1 MNNKIEFIVTK
12 VMEELKPYDCV
23 LKEIYS
29 NVLDLI
35 DDLEK
40 IVKLLI
46 EGEHENDIVYKA
58 KTMFII
64 MNDL

>member
-12 VMEELKPYDCV
+12 VMEELKPYDDA
-23 LKEIYS
+23 LQDIYD
-29 NVLDLI
+29 NALDII

>member
-12 VMEELKPYDCV
+12 VMEELKPYDNA
-23 LKEIYS
+23 LQDIYD
-29 NVLDLI
+29 NALDI
-35 DDLEK
+35 MDDLEK

-46 EGEHENDIVYKA
+46 GKHENDIVYKA